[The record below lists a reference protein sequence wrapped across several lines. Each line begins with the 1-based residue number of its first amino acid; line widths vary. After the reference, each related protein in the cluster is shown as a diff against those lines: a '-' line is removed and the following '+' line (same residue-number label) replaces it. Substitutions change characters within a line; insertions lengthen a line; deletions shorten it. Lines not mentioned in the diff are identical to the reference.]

1 MSDMFGRIDRPERL
15 PDEVAKS
22 ILAAIA
28 RGDLKPGDKIPTETA
43 LAQRFGVARTVVRE
57 AISLLKYDGVINA
70 RQGVGAFVAPTADRQ
85 SFRIGPECFAKRQ
98 ELVKLLQLR
107 TSVQADAAAL
117 AADNRTGAQLE
128 EMRKWYAELEN
139 SMLGGEDGAERRVD
153 AQASFYAAVTRAS
166 GNEYFVEF
174 ITMIDSKVMG
184 NLRSVA
190 IKNARAAEWGDAVL
204 AEHAAV
210 LVAIDTADRDAARE
224 AARLHFE
231 HAARRLSSRA
241 DFADV

>member
-1 MSDMFGRIDRPERL
+1 MSDIFGRIDRPERL

-28 RGDLKPGDKIPTETA
+28 RGDLKPGDKIPTEHA
-43 LAQRFGVARTVVRE
+43 LSQRFGVARTVVRE
-57 AISLLKYDGVINA
+57 AISLLKYDGVIHA
-70 RQGVGAFVAPTADRQ
+70 RQGVGAFVAPTAERQ
-85 SFRIGPECFAKRQ
+85 SFRISPACFEKRK

-117 AADNRTGAQLE
+117 AAVNRSD
-128 EMRKWYAELEN
+128 AELVAMQDWYQEIEK
-139 SMLGGEDGAERRVD
+139 SMRQGDDGAELRVD
-153 AQASFYAAVTRAS
+153 AEASFYSTVTKAS

-174 ITMIDSKVMG
+174 ITMIDGKIMG
-184 NLRSVA
+184 NLRTVA
-190 IKNARAAEWGDAVL
+190 IKNAKAAEWGEAVL

-210 LVAIDTADRDAARE
+210 LKAITASDADAARM
-224 AARLHFE
+224 AAHQHFE

>member
-1 MSDMFGRIDRPERL
+1 MTDIFGRIDRPERL

-28 RGDLKPGDKIPTETA
+28 RGDLKPGDKIPTESA
-43 LAQRFGVARTVVRE
+43 LSQRFGVARTVVRE
-57 AISLLKYDGVINA
+57 AISLLKYDGIINA

-85 SFRIGPECFAKRQ
+85 SFRIGPACFEKRK

-117 AADNRTGAQLE
+117 AALNRTE
-128 EMRKWYAELEN
+128 AELTDMKDWYREIEN
-139 SMLGGEDGAERRVD
+139 SMRQGDGGAELRVD
-153 AQASFYAAVTRAS
+153 AEASFYSTITKAS
-166 GNEYFVEF
+166 GNDYFVEF
-174 ITMIDSKVMG
+174 ITMIDGKVMG

-190 IKNARAAEWGDAVL
+190 IKNAMAAEWGEAVL

-210 LVAIDTADRDAARE
+210 LKAIVAADGDAARI
-224 AARLHFE
+224 AAHLHFE